1 MIQNI
6 ISLWEVTAP
15 ALVIGAFLGL
25 VGLAVRVA
33 LTTLVR
39 MPASL
44 GVTMALGASVVA
56 VTGTSLPFRGQRG
69 GADSTPDSHCP
80 CGPPLVH
87 RAILAGYQRDSRL
100 ACRSS
105 TRRTTVGLAS
115 RLDGV
120 AIVAALAVL
129 LPLIAWGLTFWTALS
144 NDFPNYAASGQIW
157 SGAGQGAAA
166 FEGKHPDAFG
176 EFQRER
182 AGFEKPMVTALVVVS
197 SRLTGLAPY
206 QLLTPLMLVFLVTLI
221 STLFALS
228 VRLFRLGPAA
238 TALAV
243 VVPTFSII
251 PMSRIFDAQLGQ
263 VVAVALLATLVVVA
277 ATSRT
282 RATPVAQAC
291 LVALIALVA
300 SAALGSNATLV
311 VGSAITVT
319 AVGVWVIVR
328 SGVSVRRR
336 LPLVLAGLAA
346 SILVSLPLLPWYRRS
361 FGIQSTG
368 GEGTPVPFASPL
380 AAIGQQVSLDAALPL
395 AQALLS
401 WTLALLVLAALI
413 WGRSTHA
420 PRGRAVNTLVLTAI
434 VANGALIGL
443 RLGWDNYATHKWL
456 ALFIALA
463 MPVFFTAAVARWGW
477 VFGRARLPLLAA
489 LALSS
494 FLIALS
500 AAVSV
505 AHVMPRDLMNLA
517 ADERLTGL
525 DPVNLRLGS
534 SYENSLGALLVP
546 ATSVVV
552 TEQTY
557 ADPTKASGDVFL
569 LRRDAADAGDW
580 DLTELNET
588 YAIGKSRRPLES
600 SRLVFNSMTPS
611 SRQYLSGPWGAA
623 EESGTW
629 SSEESSVVTFNL
641 PSDFPPGA
649 VDIAVTSSV
658 FATDSHPQSL
668 AVVVNGK
675 ELLTETFVQFGAG
688 DTVIHDSRG
697 THRRHDRPRGDGVP
711 NRNPDSPLRRGGRSA
726 PDVLPFKPRRRPR
739 PRMGSMIELEPPSG
753 PVPMQAERPQSQR
766 RCG

>member
-56 VTGTSLPFRGQRG
+56 VTGTLSYRFVGTAEAPI
-69 GADSTPDSHCP
+69 
-80 CGPPLVH
+80 PPLTATALAVLLWSIVRSW
-87 RAILAGYQRDSRL
+87 RATSGAPGSRVEAAL
-100 ACRSS
+100 
-105 TRRTTVGLAS
+105 RRTTVGLAS

-263 VVAVALLATLVVVA
+263 AVAVALLATLVVVA

-336 LPLVLAGLAA
+336 LPLLVAGLATT
-346 SILVSLPLLPWYRRS
+346 ILVSLPLLPWYRKS

-413 WGRSTHA
+413 WGRTTHA
-420 PRGRAVNTLVLTAI
+420 PRDRAVNTLVLTAI
-434 VANGALIGL
+434 VANGALIAL

-463 MPVFFTAAVARWGW
+463 MPVFLTAAVARWGW

-489 LALSS
+489 LAFSS

-505 AHVMPRDLMNLA
+505 VHVMPRDLMNLA

-525 DPVNLRLGS
+525 HPVNLRLGT

-588 YAIGKSRRPLES
+588 YAIGK
-600 SRLVFNSMTPS
+600 
-611 SRQYLSGPWGAA
+611 
-623 EESGTW
+623 
-629 SSEESSVVTFNL
+629 
-641 PSDFPPGA
+641 
-649 VDIAVTSSV
+649 
-658 FATDSHPQSL
+658 
-668 AVVVNGK
+668 
-675 ELLTETFVQFGAG
+675 
-688 DTVIHDSRG
+688 
-697 THRRHDRPRGDGVP
+697 RRHPLGVVAPRLQQHDALVP
-711 NRNPDSPLRRGGRSA
+711 AVSVGT
-726 PDVLPFKPRRRPR
+726 
-739 PRMGSMIELEPPSG
+739 MGS
-753 PVPMQAERPQSQR
+753 R
-766 RCG
+766 